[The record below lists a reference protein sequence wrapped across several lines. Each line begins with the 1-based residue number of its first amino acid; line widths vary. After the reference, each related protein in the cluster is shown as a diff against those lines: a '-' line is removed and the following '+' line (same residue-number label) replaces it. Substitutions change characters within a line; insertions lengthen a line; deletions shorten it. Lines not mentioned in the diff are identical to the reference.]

1 MRQEPALVFLAQMK
15 ITFVVILSQLCP
27 TFNAG
32 TLNRGGEEVIYFWIG
47 LVKAFKKLMTNF
59 WGASWRVNV
68 MIKQTKLHSMFKVF
82 SFFV

>member
-1 MRQEPALVFLAQMK
+1 M
-15 ITFVVILSQLCP
+15 
-27 TFNAG
+27 
-32 TLNRGGEEVIYFWIG
+32 GEEVIYFWIG

-59 WGASWRVNV
+59 WGVSWRVNV